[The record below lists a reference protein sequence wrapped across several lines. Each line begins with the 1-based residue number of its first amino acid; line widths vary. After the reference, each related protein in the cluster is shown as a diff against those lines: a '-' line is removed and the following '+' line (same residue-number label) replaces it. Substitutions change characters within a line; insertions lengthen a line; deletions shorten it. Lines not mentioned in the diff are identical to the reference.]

1 MLGGSG
7 EGLGRVFGK
16 FIPLMRTGL
25 WGFGVK
31 MGQARGKVR
40 I

>member
-7 EGLGRVFGK
+7 EGLGRVLGK
-16 FIPLMRTGL
+16 FIPLMSTGL

-40 I
+40 